1 MDKDKDLE
9 LIIDYINGDLSTEQN
24 SQFEERLTQEID
36 LVESL
41 RIQKEIRL
49 AFLRLRISKQVK
61 STHEIAEILEQD
73 NPLYSSKENSNK
85 VQAGK
90 LILRKIAAVFISMIF
105 IGSLWA
111 WFNLNSGDDK
121 SIVNNVTPNINDSNY
136 LPPKLIQDYESNNP
150 IINDDN
156 PVKNDSIYLDSKL
169 KKDIERNNQNKSKD
183 SNLRRIGVVQL
194 NPDVNFGFSPK
205 TGVSKEIFYK
215 RIRNT
220 SNSINSMYKLNT
232 DSLFLYLKSDS
243 YSDEV
248 LFEVKHNDDSQ
259 STLENGFYLM
269 FDNNFYLLENNNKLN
284 TLILLENKSRLKELN
299 KLIKKK

>member
-9 LIIDYINGDLSTEQN
+9 LIIDYINGDLSTEQIFH
-24 SQFEERLTQEID
+24 FEERLTQEID

-49 AFLRLRISKQVK
+49 AFLRLRISGQVK
-61 STHEIAEILEQD
+61 STHEVAEILEQD
-73 NPLYSSKENSNK
+73 NPLYSPEENSNK

-121 SIVNNVTPNINDSNY
+121 SIVNNVTPNINDSTY
-136 LPPKLIQDYESNNP
+136 LQPKLIQDSESNNP
-150 IINDDN
+150 IVNDDN

-194 NPDVNFGFSPK
+194 NPDVNFAFSPK

-220 SNSINSMYKLNT
+220 SNSFNSMYKLNK

-248 LFEVKHNDDSQ
+248 LFEVKQNDDSQ

-269 FDNNFYLLENNNKLN
+269 FDNNFYRLENNNKLN

>member
-9 LIIDYINGDLSTEQN
+9 LIIDYINGDLSAEQN
-24 SQFEERLTQEID
+24 FQFEERLTQEID

-49 AFLRLRISKQVK
+49 AFLRLRISGQVK
-61 STHEIAEILEQD
+61 STHEVAEILEQD
-73 NPLYSSKENSNK
+73 KPLYSSKENSNK

-105 IGSLWA
+105 IGSLWT

-121 SIVNNVTPNINDSNY
+121 SIVNNVTPTLNDSNY

-150 IINDDN
+150 IVNSDN
-156 PVKNDSIYLDSKL
+156 PVKNDSTYRDPKL
-169 KKDIERNNQNKSKD
+169 RKDIERNNQNKSKD
-183 SNLRRIGVVQL
+183 PNLNRIGVVQL
-194 NPDVNFGFSPK
+194 NPDVNFAFSPK
-205 TGVSKEIFYK
+205 MGVSKELFYK
-215 RIRNT
+215 RIWNS
-220 SNSINSMYKLNT
+220 SNSFNSMYRLNT

-243 YSDEV
+243 HSDEV

-259 STLENGFYLM
+259 STLENGYYLM
-269 FDNNFYLLENNNKLN
+269 FDNNFYRLENNNKLN
-284 TLILLENKSRLKELN
+284 TLILLENKSRVNELN
-299 KLIKKK
+299 KLIKRK